1 MPKLHCYEG
10 EIMKKIHI
18 GKLMSAIGLVSALVG
33 SHAAVIQAAESTVK
47 RESPQNSTAAPT
59 EQSGGVIK
67 RIDINTAS
75 KTELATLPGIGPATA
90 AAIIAAR
97 PFTRLEQLKDVPG
110 IGEAKFASLRSHV
123 KVSRANAS
131 TQTQT
136 DDKAQGV
143 ATSGY
148 PVGSEAGASPNGPLP
163 KTSEERRAAPH
174 SSSSDVKDQKDR
186 KFNKSVGGRIDINH
200 ATQAELESLPGI
212 GPVKAQAIIEGRP
225 YKNPEDLMNVKGIK
239 QGTFNKIKDQI
250 TVR

>member
-1 MPKLHCYEG
+1 
-10 EIMKKIHI
+10 MKTIHI
-18 GKLMSAIGLVSALVG
+18 GKLVSAIYLASALVG
-33 SHAAVIQAAESTVK
+33 TPAAVLKAAESTVK

-59 EQSGGVIK
+59 EKSGDVIK
-67 RIDINTAS
+67 KIDINTAS

-110 IGEAKFASLRSHV
+110 VGEAKFASLRNHV

-136 DDKAQGV
+136 GNKAQGV
-143 ATSGY
+143 ASPGY
-148 PVGSEAGASPNGPLP
+148 PIGSEAGASPNGPHP
-163 KTSEERRAAPH
+163 KTSDERRTATH
-174 SSSSDVKDQKDR
+174 SSSDVKDQKDR
-186 KFNKSVGGRIDINH
+186 NFNKSVGGRIDLNH
-200 ATQAELESLPGI
+200 ATKAELESLPGI

-225 YKNPEDLMNVKGIK
+225 YKNPEDIMNVKGIK